1 MLQCAKLNEERR
13 MTLNKKWLLSL
24 SLAVLMAVMA
34 ACGDTDESAED
45 NNEDSEA
52 QEEEQEEPAEGSE
65 AAPEM
70 PEPDLEGIPD
80 VVAEV
85 NGEEISREE
94 FETTYQ
100 GQFQQASMQS
110 QMTGQEVDQDQLK
123 GQVAESMIGSELLVQ
138 EANNSDYDASEEE
151 IDKTLDELVEM
162 NQLESQ
168 DEFMTAMEEQGM
180 AEEELMSQLEL
191 QVKVDKLIADE
202 AGDMEPTEEELQE
215 LYDQF
220 SAQQEQMGGEDGEEA
235 EVPSFEEMKPDLEQ
249 QLKNQKEAEASQT
262 LVEKLREDADV
273 TNNLT

>member
-1 MLQCAKLNEERR
+1 M
-13 MTLNKKWLLSL
+13 NKKWLLSL
-24 SLAVLMAVMA
+24 LFAVLIAVMA
-34 ACGDTDESAED
+34 ACGDDTDESAED

-52 QEEEQEEPAEGSE
+52 QEEEQEESAEDSE

-70 PEPDLEGIPD
+70 PEPDLEGVPD

-85 NGEEISREE
+85 NGEEIPREE

-123 GQVAESMIGSELLVQ
+123 GQVAESLIGTELLIQ

-151 IDKTLDELVEM
+151 INETLDEVVEL

-168 DEFMTAMEEQGM
+168 EEFLSAMEEQGVG
-180 AEEELMSQLEL
+180 EEEIMSQLEV
-191 QVKVDKLIADE
+191 QVKIDKLIADE
-202 AGDMEPTEEELQE
+202 AGDIEPTEEELQE

-220 SAQQEQMGGEDGEEA
+220 AEQQKQMGGEDGEEA
-235 EVPSFEEMKPDLEQ
+235 EVPSFEEMKPDLEEQ
-249 QLKNQKEAEASQT
+249 VKNQKEAEASQT
-262 LVEKLREDADV
+262 LVEQLREDADV
-273 TNNLT
+273 TNHLA